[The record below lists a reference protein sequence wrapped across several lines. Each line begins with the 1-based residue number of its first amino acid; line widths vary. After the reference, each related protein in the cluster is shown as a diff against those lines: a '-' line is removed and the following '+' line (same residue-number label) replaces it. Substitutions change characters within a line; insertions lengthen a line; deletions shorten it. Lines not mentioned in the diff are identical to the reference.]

1 MLRKIF
7 TAVFATIAML
17 GASPALADPITL
29 GSGDEGTS
37 FTLDFDGENDSG
49 TVDGL
54 TSSITFTLVGISPDG
69 KTYDF
74 TYAVDNTSSGGTTG
88 TVTGFAFNVDPDIS
102 GADSTGTFAFSST
115 DKNYPN
121 GIGTVDVCF
130 KAKKSGSCA
139 GSGSG
144 TNGVQT
150 GDSGSG
156 TLSLYFSDPSSP
168 ITLSDFF
175 VRYQGVNGD
184 DSATGSVVTST
195 STTTTTSTTGGTP
208 VPEPGM
214 LGLFGLGLVGIGLM
228 RRRRKLAA

>member
-7 TAVFATIAML
+7 TAVFATLAML
-17 GASPALADPITL
+17 VASPAMADPITL
-29 GSGDEGTS
+29 GTGDEGTT
-37 FTLDFDGENDSG
+37 FTLDFDGQDENG
-49 TVDGL
+49 TVTGL
-54 TSSITFTLVGISPDG
+54 TSSITFTLIGISADG

-102 GADSTGTFAFSST
+102 GADSTGVFAYSST
-115 DKNYPN
+115 SSNYPN
-121 GIGTVDVCF
+121 GIGTGDVCF
-130 KAKKSGSCA
+130 KAKDTNSCA
-139 GSGSG
+139 GAGSG
-144 TNGVQT
+144 TDGVQT

-184 DSATGSVVTST
+184 GSATGSVI
-195 STTTTTSTTGGTP
+195 TSTTGGTP

-228 RRRRKLAA
+228 RRRRKFAA